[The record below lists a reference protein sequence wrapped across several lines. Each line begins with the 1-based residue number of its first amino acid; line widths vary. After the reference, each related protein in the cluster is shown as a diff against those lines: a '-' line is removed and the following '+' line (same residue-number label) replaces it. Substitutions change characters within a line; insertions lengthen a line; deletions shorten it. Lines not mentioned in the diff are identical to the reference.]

1 MTIHNGT
8 KSERTSFALYG
19 TLSSGATINGI
30 SGNIFICVGPITVK
44 SDQTLP
50 GESAPGNQTFAVGTI
65 TFTCGQDLTL
75 TDNLLAWTDASGT
88 TADRCNTFS
97 NATECAAIQ
106 PKCGSAASITIKGPV
121 VPPSLDKVD
130 PTCTTSTGTVTVS
143 STKTNLLFSLDG
155 GTFAAYPSGGFTG
168 LSSGQHCVR
177 VKNADGC
184 ISPAACKTIGTVPAN
199 PARPVVTLQEATI
212 CGTLTSPTITVSCPI
227 AGTYT
232 LTQTGV
238 SGSQTKTYP
247 TDNPVKFTVQA
258 GKPFHITV
266 TNTDGCTSA
275 ETNCDN
281 YTSNSCPSGP
291 ITTRTATNVNVVLP
305 DEQSTV
311 VPAPNPFNDKIRFSI
326 QSAVTGQ
333 GSLELYNML
342 GQKVKTIYQGHFAKG
357 ETRTIEYQ
365 VPGSQRVNLVYV
377 FRVGNQKTSGKL
389 IGLK

>member
-1 MTIHNGT
+1 
-8 KSERTSFALYG
+8 
-19 TLSSGATINGI
+19 
-30 SGNIFICVGPITVK
+30 
-44 SDQTLP
+44 
-50 GESAPGNQTFAVGTI
+50 
-65 TFTCGQDLTL
+65 
-75 TDNLLAWTDASGT
+75 
-88 TADRCNTFS
+88 
-97 NATECAAIQ
+97 
-106 PKCGSAASITIKGPV
+106 
-121 VPPSLDKVD
+121 VD
-130 PTCTTSTGTVTVS
+130 PTCTLATGTVTVS
-143 STKTNLLFSLDG
+143 STKTNLLFSIDN
-155 GTFAAYPSGGFTG
+155 GTFAAYPTGGWSG

-184 ISPAACKTIGTVPAN
+184 ISNPGCITIGGAPATPSAPTLDKVDPTCTVATGTITVTSTTSGLQFSLDNGSFAAYPSGGWTVSAGAHNVRTKNTDGCISSPAN
-199 PARPVVTLQEATI
+199 ISINNQPATPARPVVTLQEATI

-238 SGSQTKTYP
+238 AGSQTKTYP
-247 TDNPVKFTVQA
+247 TDNPVVFTVQA

-281 YTSNSCPSGP
+281 YTSNSCPAGP
-291 ITTRTATNVNVVLP
+291 ITTRAATNVNVLLP

-357 ETRTIEYQ
+357 ETRTIEYN